1 MARSSSNDFERSKT
15 IHAADP
21 ADAQLLSNEAVALIK
36 VGDVDAAMHRT
47 ASALANYRK
56 AVKIREQLSA
66 AAPSDVYLRR
76 DLEEALIKER
86 SCW

>member
-1 MARSSSNDFERSKT
+1 
-15 IHAADP
+15 
-21 ADAQLLSNEAVALIK
+21 
-36 VGDVDAAMHRT
+36 MHRT